1 MHWITKS
8 TLALFIGCALGG
20 CNGTL
25 RSSPPVPVSVETYAV
40 GQTFET
46 RGSTRLVDYPNQPGR
61 GGSRIGFVVGSIPNR
76 LVTSVDRSFRLTVVS
91 SEVKWVFSMGGWY
104 HDVTLV
110 ALDGPFVGREFSP
123 PWGKLTKTPEGVL
136 YRRQNTEI
144 LKRVR

>member
-61 GGSRIGFVVGSIPNR
+61 GGSRIG
-76 LVTSVDRSFRLTVVS
+76 DRSFRLTVVS